1 MPFLYFD
8 RRANMFAAFLALLF
22 AGLLVFMIYM
32 IIRMVFMTKTNT
44 NNEINCHTTE
54 IPFRASFDDSHLSN
68 NQNQIVLEKANEVSP
83 YIPESTDNTNSGE
96 INHHEHATEPEPQAE
111 PVQMPTTNELPTIVG
126 QTPEEIKAPEPL
138 QEKVD
143 LKAEMPS
150 PNDVYENSDNVALF
164 GSNLRHP
171 EGSIVRTK
179 GSNFGNLEN
188 EIAAGLASQVSK
200 PTELDR
206 VQFSAEMAQNG
217 GEFMNGIF
225 AFDSSQDGSY
235 FSSL

>member
-1 MPFLYFD
+1 
-8 RRANMFAAFLALLF
+8 
-22 AGLLVFMIYM
+22 
-32 IIRMVFMTKTNT
+32 MVFMTKTNT
-44 NNEINCHTTE
+44 NNENDCHTE
-54 IPFRASFDDSHLSN
+54 IPFRASFDSVNKDIHDSHLSN
-68 NQNQIVLEKANEVSP
+68 NENPVILEKANEVSP

-96 INHHEHATEPEPQAE
+96 INHQEHATEPMPEPEQT
-111 PVQMPTTNELPTIVG
+111 PTTNELPNVVG
-126 QTPEEIKAPEPL
+126 QTPEELKAPEPL

-143 LKAEMPS
+143 LKVDMPS

-171 EGSIVRTK
+171 EGSIERTR
-179 GSNFGNLEN
+179 SSSFVILDN
-188 EIAAGLASQVSK
+188 EIEAGLASQVSK
-200 PTELDR
+200 PTDLDR
-206 VQFSAEMAQNG
+206 VQFSSEMAQNG